1 TAYDVM
7 VPRTS
12 VKFLSGDRS
21 LEENL
26 QLVEKSG
33 HSRFPYSP
41 DGDLDHCK
49 GIVLAKELFFA
60 LRRSEGTLELEPL
73 SRAVSFVPG
82 TVRLERL
89 LRMFQD
95 ERRHMAIVVDEY
107 GGTQGI
113 VTLEDVLEERSEEHT
128 SELQS
133 RAKLVCRLLLE

>member
-1 TAYDVM
+1 VSDVA
-7 VPRTS
+7 VAGERER
-12 VKFLSGDRS
+12 LS
-21 LEENL
+21 L
-26 QLVEKSG
+26 
-33 HSRFPYSP
+33 P
-41 DGDLDHCK
+41 DALP
-49 GIVLAKELFFA
+49 I